1 MHRSLPTSSGRW
13 ACTPPFRPHILILT
27 NTHIYLRTLT
37 PLQNLSKDLGYTNR
51 ASLVTLAVTSLLIG
65 ASVGIQ
71 VLIKFVQALY
81 TPDNLVKR
89 GIELEADQATVYT
102 FLLSALA
109 STVVIVVNL
118 LLKWTIKYFVSLEG
132 HDTKT
137 DFEIRIFTMLSM
149 AYVLNTVVMPMALGA
164 LPFGVRSPTLL
175 DAKERLGFSAKVAYF
190 TLLLTFR

>member
-1 MHRSLPTSSGRW
+1 M
-13 ACTPPFRPHILILT
+13 
-27 NTHIYLRTLT
+27 
-37 PLQNLSKDLGYTNR
+37 
-51 ASLVTLAVTSLLIG
+51 VTLAVTSLLIG

-81 TPDNLVKR
+81 TPDNLVKK